1 MIRHLLTAAAV
12 VLLFVPAAAQAAKV
26 KVWHHS
32 TPAHFEKAR
41 LKHAVISSEGSLRL
55 SRQLKPLATLEATHV
70 WDVVEDKAGN
80 LFAATGDEG
89 KIYKVTPD
97 GKVSVAF
104 ASEDSQILCLAL
116 ANDGT
121 LYAGTG
127 PGGLLLRIDRS
138 GTGTVLYKSSETYVW
153 CLAVSA

>member
-1 MIRHLLTAAAV
+1 MYRYLVPTAAL
-12 VLLFVPAAAQAAKV
+12 VLFSLPTAGQAAKV

-32 TPAHFEKAR
+32 TPAQFEKAR
-41 LKHAVISSEGSLRL
+41 LNHAVISSEGAVRL

-97 GKVSVAF
+97 GEVSVYF
-104 ASEDSQILCLAL
+104 ASEESQILCLAL
-116 ANDGT
+116 APDGN

-127 PGGLLLRIDRS
+127 PGGLILRVDRN
-138 GTGTVLYKSSETYVW
+138 GTGTVLYK
-153 CLAVSA
+153 

>member
-1 MIRHLLTAAAV
+1 MIRHLLTAAAL
-12 VLLFVPAAAQAAKV
+12 VLLSLPNVSEAAKV

-70 WDVVEDKAGN
+70 WDVVEDQAGN

-97 GKVSVAF
+97 GKVTVAF
-104 ASEDSQILCLAL
+104 ASDDSQILCLAL
-116 ANDGT
+116 ASDGT

-127 PGGLLLRIDRS
+127 PGGLVLRIDAK
-138 GTGTVLYKSSETYVW
+138 GAGKVLYKSP
-153 CLAVSA
+153 